1 MGTSLSVGMPS
12 PRRRDLALGYGALL
26 VIAAVLGTG
35 IAAASLRYEL
45 SLPMILAGG
54 LGLMGALA
62 LTLARYEV
70 AVALGFALMAVV
82 NVEPAPP
89 DAMFAVIV
97 SVALVTGRFDVSRVP
112 RAALACVGAFVF
124 LNIVSAVDA
133 LDPARAAF
141 FFGITL
147 YLCVFSVWFAAYL
160 DSVRRARLVVLAY
173 LGAAVISALLGSFA
187 IITHLPG
194 TEFLLG
200 DGDTRA
206 KALFKDANVFGP
218 FLVPIALI
226 VLEETMRA
234 RLLRSPAMFKRLLF
248 LVLLVGVLFSY
259 SRAAW
264 LNLVVGT
271 VVMLVV
277 LALRRRSGGGAL
289 RLLGVLFVATA
300 VLAATVMFT
309 SSADFLQE
317 RAKRQAY
324 DSERFGGQR
333 LGLQFGQEH
342 PVGIGPG
349 QFEERSPIS
358 AHSTYVRV
366 FAEQGLLGFLTIV
379 ALLLATLI
387 FALRNAALGR
397 DSYGIGS
404 AALLGAWCGILANSF
419 VVDTLH
425 WRHLWVVAALV
436 WVGSMKR

>member
-12 PRRRDLALGYGALL
+12 PRRRDQAAGYGGLLVVAALL
-26 VIAAVLGTG
+26 GTA

-45 SLPMILAGG
+45 SLGLIFAGAVA
-54 LGLMGALA
+54 LVMALA
-62 LTLARYEV
+62 LTLARFDAAV
-70 AVALGFALMAVV
+70 AVGFALMAVV

-97 SVALVTGRFDVSRVP
+97 SIALVTGRFDVSRVP
-112 RAALACVGAFVF
+112 RTALACVGAFVF

-133 LDPARAAF
+133 LDPGRAAF

-187 IITHLPG
+187 VVTHLPG

-200 DGDTRA
+200 DGNTRA

-300 VLAATVMFT
+300 VLTATVTFT
-309 SSADFLQE
+309 SSASFLQE

-366 FAEQGLLGFLTIV
+366 FAEQGLLGFMTIA

-404 AALLGAWCGILANSF
+404 ASLLGAWCGILANSF

-425 WRHLWVVAALV
+425 WRHLWVVAALI
-436 WVGSMKR
+436 WVGAKKR